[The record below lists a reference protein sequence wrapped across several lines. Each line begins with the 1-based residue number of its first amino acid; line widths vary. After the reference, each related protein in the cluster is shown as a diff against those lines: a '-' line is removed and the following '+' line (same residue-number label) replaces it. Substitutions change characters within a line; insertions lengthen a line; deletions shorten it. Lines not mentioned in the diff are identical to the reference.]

1 MNQENMIMW
10 MNHLGIGS
18 GLRLSSS
25 SGVEFQQNPIRRRL
39 PAATI
44 RGHGP
49 AVGRLLANV
58 STAPGSRRSRSW
70 AAET

>member
-18 GLRLSSS
+18 RLRLSSS
-25 SGVEFQQNPIRRRL
+25 SGVEFRQNPIRRRL
-39 PAATI
+39 PAVAV

-49 AVGRLLANV
+49 AVGGLLANV